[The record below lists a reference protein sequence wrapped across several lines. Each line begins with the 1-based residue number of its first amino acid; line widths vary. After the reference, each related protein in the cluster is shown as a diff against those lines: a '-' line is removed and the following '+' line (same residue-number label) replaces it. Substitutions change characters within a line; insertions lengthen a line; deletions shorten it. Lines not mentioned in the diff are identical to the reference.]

1 MLAEFFYRAPR
12 SRDELW
18 RLLAETAGKGRIM
31 AGGTDLLV
39 GIRDGSSRPSLV
51 IDIKKVPGFAR
62 LAFDPKTGL
71 SIGPAVTINALLE
84 DPVVPGKFPVLAA
97 AASELASVQLRNRAT
112 VVGNIV
118 NASPCADMAPPL
130 LCLKASAI
138 IASASGVREVRLADF
153 FTGVKKTVLKPG
165 ELMERILIPAET
177 AGCRG
182 GFLKLKRIKGHDLG
196 IISVALVRQ
205 GKVLRVAIGSAAP
218 TPVLLPELPASASAE
233 AVTREALKAIKPIDD
248 VRCTRE
254 YREFM
259 VGVFIKRLL
268 ERN

>member
-1 MLAEFFYRAPR
+1 MLAEFSYRAPR
-12 SRDELW
+12 AREELL
-18 RLLAETAGKGRIM
+18 RLLAETAGESRIM

-39 GIRDGSSRPSLV
+39 GIRDGAVRPSLV
-51 IDIKKVPGFAR
+51 IDLKKVNGFDR
-62 LAFDPKTGL
+62 LAFDPHSGL
-71 SIGPAVTINALLE
+71 SIGPAVTISALLE
-84 DPVVPGKFPVLAA
+84 SSLVRSKFPVLTAA
-97 AASELASVQLRNRAT
+97 AAALASVQLRNRAT
-112 VVGNIV
+112 VVGNVV

-138 IASASGVREVRLADF
+138 IASAASVREVLLSEF

-165 ELMERILIPAET
+165 ELMERILIPAEM

-182 GFLKLKRIKGHDLG
+182 GTLKLKRIKGHDLG
-196 IISVALVRQ
+196 IVSVALVRR

-218 TPVLLPELPASASAE
+218 TPVLLPELPASAPAE
-233 AVTREALKAIKPIDD
+233 KVCREALRAIQPIDD

-259 VGVFIKRLL
+259 VQVFIRRLMASK
-268 ERN
+268 

>member
-1 MLAEFFYRAPR
+1 MLAEFSYRAPR
-12 SRDELW
+12 AREELL
-18 RLLAETAGKGRIM
+18 RLLAETAGESRIM

-51 IDIKKVPGFAR
+51 IDIKKVNGFDR
-62 LAFDPKTGL
+62 LDFDQKSGL

-84 DPVVPGKFPVLAA
+84 DPLVVRKYPVLAA

-112 VVGNIV
+112 VIGNIV

-130 LCLKASAI
+130 LCLKACAI
-138 IASASGVREVRLADF
+138 LASTSGVREVKLSEF
-153 FTGVKKTVLKPG
+153 FTGVKKTVLRPG
-165 ELMERILIPAET
+165 ELMERILIPAEM
-177 AGCRG
+177 AGWRG

-196 IISVALVRQ
+196 IVSVALVRR
-205 GKVLRVAIGSAAP
+205 GKVLRVAIGSSAP
-218 TPVLLPELPASASAE
+218 TPVLLPELAASAPAE
-233 AVTREALKAIKPIDD
+233 KVCREALRAIKPIDD

-268 ERN
+268 AEK